1 LTILGA
7 PVMRRL
13 AFVTLIL
20 SGAIAAF
27 DRSPSQPAAAARAEQ
42 GKPKVVATFSVLG
55 DLISNVAGDKI
66 ELVTLVGPDSDTHV
80 YEPKPRD
87 AVAIAN
93 AVAIFE
99 IGIGLEHWLDKLYKS
114 SSSKAQRLVVSKGLT
129 LLEGSDDENDKKDVK
144 KAKEEDKDPHVWH
157 DVKNTIHMV
166 ERIRDHLVKVDPANA
181 AYYQSRAF
189 EYSLKLREL
198 DLWVFQQVAD
208 VPRARRKLVT
218 NHDTFNYFAKRYGFE
233 IVGDALGSTSTEG
246 AEPSPK
252 EIAKLIAKI
261 KAAKV
266 PVIFAENIESNKLI
280 KRLAKEAGVR
290 VGPELFTDALG
301 KAGSQGETFEKMVR
315 YNVTAIVTELS
326 K

>member
-1 LTILGA
+1 
-7 PVMRRL
+7 MRRL
-13 AFVTLIL
+13 AFFTFIL
-20 SGAIAAF
+20 FVPLAVLDGGTSK
-27 DRSPSQPAAAARAEQ
+27 PAASAEVEQ
-42 GKPKVVATFSVLG
+42 GSGKPKVVATFSVLG
-55 DLISNVAGDKI
+55 DLVSNVAGDKV

-80 YEPKPRD
+80 YDPKPSD
-87 AVAIAN
+87 VAKIAN
-93 AVAIFE
+93 AAAIFE

-129 LLEGSDDENDKKDVK
+129 LLEGSDDEPDKKDGK

-157 DVKNTIHMV
+157 DVKNTMHMV
-166 ERIRDHLVKVDPANA
+166 RQIRDHLVKVDPSNA
-181 AYYQSRAF
+181 AYYQDRAF
-189 EYSLKLREL
+189 GYLLKLEEL
-198 DLWVFQQVAD
+198 DLWVFQQVAT

-252 EIAKLIAKI
+252 DIAKLIIKI

-280 KRLAKEAGVR
+280 TRLAKESGVR

-301 KAGSQGETFEKMVR
+301 KAGSPGETFEKMVR
-315 YNVTAIVTELS
+315 YNVTAIVTELT